1 LNPFQYTAITNL
13 VYGSEVHKKAQRRA
27 FAASLGAL
35 AIIGLLDYK
44 CAGAADASPEL
55 ILNGVTIVDTHT
67 GKLTPNMTIVIDG
80 GKIVRIVHGGAQ
92 KSSGSTQS
100 IDAHGKYVVPGYLD
114 MHTHSL
120 NDDDPNQLA
129 LLLAKGVT
137 GFRQMSG
144 SPAMLDSRRQGKW
157 GQSPVTPELL
167 AMPGNILAGPIAA
180 TPELA
185 IAEVQ
190 RQKSMGADFI
200 KFIDVPPD
208 AFFAAVDEA
217 TKLGLPSVGHL
228 PTNVNVWEA
237 SQHGMRSIEHLGP
250 ISNLLL
256 GCSTEEAALRQSL
269 ALKPHREPPIV
280 SGAAAK
286 EMIARVIANPMLFLD
301 PTDYTVMQQVL
312 DSYSD
317 SKCRTLAAAFVA
329 HGTWQVPT
337 LIRIRTMEI
346 GNDPTYMTDPNLL
359 YVPAATRQMWEEL
372 GKQFSVKLSPAVRKT
387 MVDFFALQLKLV
399 KLFQQT
405 GVQMLAGSDSGGE
418 GEWDISGFS
427 IHQEFDLL
435 QEAGLSPLEVLQMTT
450 LNGAIFLGRESTMGS
465 VEVGKDANLVLLD
478 ANPIANIQN
487 LHKINAVVRG
497 GAYQSR
503 EALAGLLK
511 NVATSYAT
519 STVPAK
525 SNAN

>member
-1 LNPFQYTAITNL
+1 MIRPKR
-13 VYGSEVHKKAQRRA
+13 GSEVDTKARRRA
-27 FAASLGAL
+27 FAASLSAL
-35 AIIGLLDYK
+35 VIIGLLDYK
-44 CAGAADASPEL
+44 CAEAANASPEL

-67 GKLTPNMTIVIDG
+67 GKLTHNVAIVVDG
-80 GKIVRIVHGGAQ
+80 DKIVRIVHGGTV
-92 KSSGSTQS
+92 KSSASAQS

-114 MHTHSL
+114 MHTHTL

-129 LLLAKGVT
+129 LLLANGVT

-144 SPAMLDSRRQGKW
+144 SPAMLESRRQGKW
-157 GQSPVTPELL
+157 GPSPLTPELL
-167 AMPGNILAGPIAA
+167 AMPGTILAGPMAA

-200 KFIDVPPD
+200 KFIDVPPA

-237 SQHGMRSIEHLGP
+237 SKHGMRSIEHLGP
-250 ISNLLL
+250 IFNLLL
-256 GCSTEEAALRQSL
+256 GCSTDEAALRQSL
-269 ALKPHREPPIV
+269 AQKPHREPPIV

-286 EMIARVIANPMLFLD
+286 DMIARVIANPMLFLD
-301 PTDYTVMQQVL
+301 PTDYTVIQQVM
-312 DSYSD
+312 DTYSE

-337 LIRIRTMEI
+337 LIRIRTMEV
-346 GNDPTYMTDPNLL
+346 GDDPAYMNDPNLR

-387 MVDFFALQLKLV
+387 YLDFFALQLKLV

-405 GVQMLAGSDSGGE
+405 GVKMLAGSDSGGE

-478 ANPIANIQN
+478 ANPIASIQN

-497 GAYQSR
+497 GTYQSGDV
-503 EALAGLLK
+503 LTGLLK
-511 NVATSYAT
+511 NVATSYSS
-519 STVPAK
+519 STVPV
-525 SNAN
+525 NPNTN